1 MKKNTLALLLII
13 LGITALGITYYAK
26 DTLLANSQP
35 AKGQG
40 AEKRGMSAAA
50 ANKKPV
56 AVITA
61 TVSSQSL
68 EQQLSLIGKLE
79 AYESVWV
86 APQISGK
93 IDKVHIA
100 ENQPVKPGDLLITLE
115 DSHVRATVAE
125 AEAILHDEE
134 RKLRDFI
141 KLSSSY
147 AITQSEIDAQHAQVD
162 IASARLDAAKS
173 NANYHYLRAPFA
185 GHTGLIDFSPGKMVT
200 AGAELVSI
208 DNLSRLKLDIAVPE
222 KYLSQ
227 LSLGMNIQ
235 ASSAAWP
242 QQAFIGTVKA
252 INPRI
257 NANTLNLTLRVEF
270 NNPAK
275 QLMPGMMMQALLT
288 FAPVTAPVIPV
299 QALEYSG
306 TKRFVYVVNDNQ
318 VVSREEVILGHR
330 VGDSVLIESGL
341 NVGDEIVVQGLVN
354 MRDGLSIKALVPEHE
369 SVTATSQNAIAGAAQ
384 VNGAN

>member
-1 MKKNTLALLLII
+1 
-13 LGITALGITYYAK
+13 
-26 DTLLANSQP
+26 
-35 AKGQG
+35 
-40 AEKRGMSAAA
+40 MSAAA

-369 SVTATSQNAIAGAAQ
+369 SVTAASQNAIAGAAQ
-384 VNGAN
+384 VNGAS